1 MSLRTQPIGPIPE
14 ETACVARAAF
24 PHGTLSR
31 RIRDELGTIYID
43 SDFAPLFAARGRP
56 AEAPWRLALV
66 TIMQY
71 AEGLSDRQAAHA
83 VRSRIDWKYALGL
96 ELTDPG
102 FDSTVL
108 SEFRTRVIAGQA
120 EHQLLDALLERC
132 RERQWLRARG
142 RQRTDA
148 THVLGA
154 IRALNRVACA
164 AETMR
169 HTFNKLAV
177 VAPEWLRAHSRPE
190 WLARYGPRMHDE
202 RVPKGEQ
209 ARQAYARMVGMDGY
223 TLLDAIDTEDA
234 PTWLRQVP
242 AVETLRHVWMQ
253 QYYRSDEG
261 VRWRTAADGL
271 PPAARMLSSLY
282 DLDARYARKYTT
294 S

>member
-1 MSLRTQPIGPIPE
+1 M
-14 ETACVARAAF
+14 
-24 PHGTLSR
+24 
-31 RIRDELGTIYID
+31 
-43 SDFAPLFAARGRP
+43 
-56 AEAPWRLALV
+56 
-66 TIMQY
+66 
-71 AEGLSDRQAAHA
+71 
-83 VRSRIDWKYALGL
+83 
-96 ELTDPG
+96 
-102 FDSTVL
+102 L

-120 EHQLLDALLERC
+120 EPQLLDALLERC

-154 IRALNRVACA
+154 IRALNRVVCA

-209 ARQAYARMVGMDGY
+209 ARQAYARTVGMDGY
-223 TLLDAIDTEDA
+223 TLLDAIDTEAA
-234 PTWLRQVP
+234 PAWLRQVP

-253 QYYRSDEG
+253 QYYRRDEG
-261 VRWRTAADGL
+261 VRGRTAADG
-271 PPAARMLSSLY
+271 
-282 DLDARYARKYTT
+282 
-294 S
+294 